1 MTIRIRFR
9 QGVAV
14 SSSIAEEKDL
24 GNSESQI
31 VVDTLGEGGAM
42 RFTIP
47 ASAVDLNVQHPQ
59 VATAKYLY
67 LRAVSKDPAN
77 PPVELMVKR
86 NGSGNTAW
94 PLTPVDGK
102 EAVMQVSTSGLT
114 SLLVSN
120 PGSVAMD
127 LTVAMAGD

>member
-1 MTIRIRFR
+1 MAIRVRFK
-9 QGVAV
+9 QSVTV
-14 SSSIAEEKDL
+14 SSTSAEERDL
-24 GNSESQI
+24 GNSESLI

-67 LRAVSKDPAN
+67 LKAVAKDPTN
-77 PPVELMVKR
+77 TPVELLVKR

-102 EAVMQVSTSGLT
+102 EAVMQLSTSGLT

-120 PGSVAMD
+120 PGSIAMD